1 VKKIKGGAV
10 MKKCLFVA
18 ILTIIVGGIF
28 ASSGVADDTLVE
40 FKGGIAVIP
49 VSSGVGTAATAT
61 TVNRNIVR
69 GVQAPGQIWRI
80 DDLKAKVKTDG
91 SITVDGQG
99 LLLAGG
105 NNIGT
110 NANASVFATLIC
122 EATAPFTERNTNL
135 AGVALAVNG
144 DFHIDDVL
152 LPAPPPQC
160 ASPVLLIRNAANQ
173 AWFAAGILK
182 IDNGN

>member
-1 VKKIKGGAV
+1 
-10 MKKCLFVA
+10 MKQIVLA
-18 ILTIIVGGIF
+18 ILVLVTGGVF
-28 ASSGVADDTLVE
+28 ALPAVADETLVE
-40 FKGGIAVIP
+40 FQGGIGVIP

-69 GVQAPGQIWRI
+69 GVQPPGQIWRI

-91 SITVDGQG
+91 SITVNGRG

-110 NANASVFATLIC
+110 NANANVFATLIC
-122 EATAPFTERNTNL
+122 EATAPFTERNTDL
-135 AGVALAVNG
+135 AGVALAING
-144 DFHIDDVL
+144 DFHIDGVL
-152 LPAPPPQC
+152 APSPSDC

-173 AWFAAGILK
+173 AWFAAGLRK
-182 IDNGN
+182 TQKGED

>member
-1 VKKIKGGAV
+1 

-28 ASSGVADDTLVE
+28 ASFGMADDTLVE

-49 VSSGVGTAATAT
+49 VSSAAGTQNADGTFPN
-61 TVNRNIVR
+61 VNRNVVR
-69 GVQAPGQIWRI
+69 TVNPPGQIWRI

-91 SITVDGQG
+91 SITVDGNG

-105 NNIGT
+105 NGIGT

-122 EATAPFTERNTNL
+122 EATAPFTLRNTNL

-182 IDNGN
+182 TDNGN

>member
-1 VKKIKGGAV
+1 

-49 VSSGVGTAATAT
+49 VSSAAGTANANGTFPD
-61 TVNRNIVR
+61 VNRNVVR
-69 GVQAPGQIWRI
+69 GVNPPGQIWRI

-91 SITVDGQG
+91 SITVDGKG

-110 NANASVFATLIC
+110 NAGQSVRARLFCDT
-122 EATAPFTERNTNL
+122 TAHDSGLVPL
-135 AGVALAVNG
+135 AANG
-144 DFHIDDVL
+144 DFNIEDVL
-152 LPAPPPQC
+152 SPLPPNPC
-160 ASPVLLIRNAANQ
+160 GSPVLLIVSSGGS
-173 AWFAAGILK
+173 WFAAGILK
-182 IDNGN
+182 TNNGDN

>member
-1 VKKIKGGAV
+1 
-10 MKKCLFVA
+10 MKKCLFMA
-18 ILTIIVGGIF
+18 ILNIIVGLIF

-49 VSSGVGTAATAT
+49 VSSAAGNANANGTFPD
-61 TVNRNIVR
+61 VNRNVVR
-69 GVQAPGQIWRI
+69 GVNPPGQVWRI

-91 SITVDGQG
+91 SITVDGKG

-105 NNIGT
+105 NGIGT

-122 EATAPFTERNTNL
+122 EATAPFTLSNTTL
-135 AGVALAVNG
+135 TGVALAING
-144 DFHIDDVL
+144 DFHIDDAL
-152 LPAPPPQC
+152 SPAPPAQC

-182 IDNGN
+182 TDNGND